1 MGWADDV
8 ERRRQRAQPQQQ
20 QQEVDTEQPAS
31 SAKQRSSRRREEQ
44 SSGRALFI
52 TVAAAAVLVPLAH
65 RFGWIDA
72 AQDALE
78 DALGV
83 TFPWRKGG
91 SSSGGKSRRGADSGG
106 GRSAFKF
113 PAVKPSHSAAAA
125 APTSSAPKGN
135 AKKLSRDARQQR
147 NAERAAKRDGAGTLV
162 PGGVGTL
169 PEGRNVVPG
178 AVKNEDVVGGDEGV
192 TLVTN
197 SRYYTSA
204 MDKRVTDEARAA
216 RALLK

>member
-20 QQEVDTEQPAS
+20 QEEVDTEQAAS
-31 SAKQRSSRRREEQ
+31 RAKQRSSRRREEQ

-91 SSSGGKSRRGADSGG
+91 SSPGSKSRRGADSGG

-113 PAVKPSHSAAAA
+113 PAVKPNHSGAA

-169 PEGRNVVPG
+169 PEGRNVVAG
-178 AVKNEDVVGGDEGV
+178 AVKNDDVVGGDEGV

-197 SRYYTSA
+197 SRYITSA
-204 MDKRVTDEARAA
+204 MDKRVHEEARAA
-216 RALLK
+216 KALLK